1 MKSFLDWVKAST
13 KVKRWIFLILL
24 GIIAICYAISQILVT
39 EEMEFS
45 ELGKI
50 IFIFVVGFVS
60 ITLSIVFIQKRSL
73 ELIIEAN
80 DVDEKSQKAK
90 VNIKSLIFNKKVYE
104 DGPKIVVIGGGDGL
118 NAVLAGLKKYTN
130 NLTAIVTM
138 SDYSEN
144 KTISKE
150 VLNLLPV
157 DDIKNSIIS
166 MSDRED
172 LMGRLMN
179 LDFGENS
186 ALNGLNFGDIYL
198 AAMNEISGNISE
210 AIRKSTEVL
219 NITGKVIPVTLD
231 KITIAADFSDGT
243 HVTTRKDF
251 IEAVNNKIVEINR
264 VFISPSNCRP
274 APGVLDAIA
283 EAEAIVIAPGSLY
296 TSVLPTLLVKN
307 IVNAIR
313 ESKALKIFISNIMTE
328 PGQTDDFSLSDHLRV
343 IKEHIGVD
351 LFDVCLVDNG
361 EVVPEYVRK
370 YNKDGAELVEID
382 QKNIPNV
389 RVVEK
394 KLSTIVDGKI
404 RHNPQVVAMTIVEF
418 ICNELKFQ
426 DEHHGTEYLLLQSVL
441 KEQRKLQA
449 KKEKDIAKGKLPTV
463 KDKDKSK
470 SKSSKFKEKY
480 KDRFS
485 SIKTVDIARDE
496 RRKKAGLE
504 PRGTKSK
511 TTSLKQNENKILEKK
526 IMENKPEI
534 KPEKTR
540 MVEREN
546 VIKKEKSS
554 DSFFNK
560 LDGYKALMRER
571 QEKKEEEAK
580 RKKELEF
587 EKIEKQREQ
596 RRIEN
601 ERRETEERENAK
613 TQEPKREDGIRQTRR
628 QRIEEEE
635 RMGQR
640 AAKRNTS
647 SNDLVQNQDLLNQIA
662 RLNKNRTQMRESLN
676 KTRSN
681 SKQSKH

>member
-45 ELGKI
+45 ELGKV
-50 IFIFVVGFVS
+50 IFIFVAGFVS
-60 ITLSIVFIQKRSL
+60 IALSIVFIQKRSL

-144 KTISKE
+144 KTVSKE

-157 DDIKNSIIS
+157 DDIKNSIIA
-166 MSDRED
+166 MSDRDD
-172 LMGRLMN
+172 LMSKLMN

-198 AAMNEISGNISE
+198 SAMNEISGNISE

-219 NITGKVIPVTLD
+219 NITGKVLPVTLD
-231 KITIAADFSDGT
+231 KITIAADFSDGS
-243 HVTTRKDF
+243 HVTTRKEF
-251 IEAVNNKIVEINR
+251 IEAINTKIVEINR
-264 VFISPSNCRP
+264 VFITPSNCRP
-274 APGVLDAIA
+274 APGVLEAIR

-307 IVNAIR
+307 IVNEIR
-313 ESKALKIFISNIMTE
+313 DSKALKIFMSNIMTE

-351 LFDVCLVDNG
+351 LFDICLVDNG

-382 QKNIPNV
+382 EKKIPGV

-404 RHNPQVVAMTIVEF
+404 RHNPQVVAMTIIEF

-449 KKEKDIAKGKLPTV
+449 KKERDEAKGKLPVVV
-463 KDKDKSK
+463 KNNKLKSK
-470 SKSSKFKEKY
+470 KSKFKEKY
-480 KDRFS
+480 NDRFS
-485 SIKTVDIARDE
+485 SIKTADITRNE
-496 RRKKAGLE
+496 RRRKEGLE
-504 PRGTKSK
+504 PRDIAFKNNRVKHKEEVRANKEVKRSKEKERAIAQTKLREQEKVKEVKNIEIKKQTEKEISK
-511 TTSLKQNENKILEKK
+511 TIEDERTSRIAEYKAFL
-526 IMENKPEI
+526 
-534 KPEKTR
+534 
-540 MVEREN
+540 RE
-546 VIKKEKSS
+546 KEKEK
-554 DSFFNK
+554 NAK
-560 LDGYKALMRER
+560 RVRREHIVENTTTR
-571 QEKKEEEAK
+571 VPKRMKEED
-580 RKKELEF
+580 L
-587 EKIEKQREQ
+587 
-596 RRIEN
+596 
-601 ERRETEERENAK
+601 
-613 TQEPKREDGIRQTRR
+613 TR
-628 QRIEEEE
+628 
-635 RMGQR
+635 
-640 AAKRNTS
+640 
-647 SNDLVQNQDLLNQIA
+647 NQDLLEQIA
-662 RLNKNRTQMRESLN
+662 RLNRNRTQMKESLDSIKIN
-676 KTRSN
+676 R
-681 SKQSKH
+681 QSKH

>member
-24 GIIAICYAISQILVT
+24 GAMAICYAISEILVT

-45 ELGKI
+45 NLAKI
-50 IFIFVVGFVS
+50 ICIFVAGFVT
-60 ITLSIVFIQKRSL
+60 IAISIVFIQKRSL

-144 KTISKE
+144 KTVSKE

-157 DDIKNSIIS
+157 DDIKNSIIA
-166 MSDRED
+166 MSDRDD
-172 LMGRLMN
+172 LMAKLMN
-179 LDFGENS
+179 LDFGEHS
-186 ALNGLNFGDIYL
+186 ALYGLNFGDVYL
-198 AAMNEISGNISE
+198 SAMNEISGNISE

-219 NITGKVIPVTLD
+219 NITGKVLPVTLD
-231 KITIAADFSDGT
+231 KITIAADFSDGS

-251 IEAVNNKIVEINR
+251 IEAINTRIVEINR

-274 APGVLDAIA
+274 APGVLEAIR

-307 IVNAIR
+307 VVNEIK
-313 ESKALKIFISNIMTE
+313 ESKALKIFVSNIMTE
-328 PGQTDDFSLSDHLRV
+328 PGQTDDFSLSDHLKV

-382 QKNIPNV
+382 EKKIPGV

-441 KEQRKLQA
+441 KEQRKIQA
-449 KKEKDIAKGKLPTV
+449 KKERDEARGKLPVVV
-463 KDKDKSK
+463 KNNKLKTRR
-470 SKSSKFKEKY
+470 SKFKEKY
-480 KDRFS
+480 NDRFA
-485 SIKTVDIARDE
+485 SIKTADITRNE
-496 RRKKAGLE
+496 RRRKEGLAPREEGLNRIKRDASKKE
-504 PRGTKSK
+504 NKVNTIRKENRVNEIKIENNEREKIRTEI
-511 TTSLKQNENKILEKK
+511 KQNIKQEEKIQNRLEEYKAFLREREKERELEK
-526 IMENKPEI
+526 
-534 KPEKTR
+534 EK
-540 MVEREN
+540 
-546 VIKKEKSS
+546 
-554 DSFFNK
+554 
-560 LDGYKALMRER
+560 
-571 QEKKEEEAK
+571 EAK
-580 RKKELEF
+580 RAKREKEVP
-587 EKIEKQREQ
+587 
-596 RRIEN
+596 
-601 ERRETEERENAK
+601 ER
-613 TQEPKREDGIRQTRR
+613 PKRRPDKNVI
-628 QRIEEEE
+628 
-635 RMGQR
+635 
-640 AAKRNTS
+640 
-647 SNDLVQNQDLLNQIA
+647 QNEDLLEQIE
-662 RLNKNRTQMRESLN
+662 RLNRNRAQMRESMERTKN
-676 KTRSN
+676 R
-681 SKQSKH
+681 QSKH

>member
-24 GIIAICYAISQILVT
+24 GVMAICYAIAEILVT

-45 ELGKI
+45 NLAKI
-50 IFIFVVGFVS
+50 IAIFVFGFVT
-60 ITLSIVFIQKRSL
+60 IAISIVFIQKRTL

-144 KTISKE
+144 KTVSKE

-157 DDIKNSIIS
+157 DDIKNSIIA
-166 MSDRED
+166 MSDRDD
-172 LMGRLMN
+172 LMSKLMN

-198 AAMNEISGNISE
+198 SAMNEISGNISE

-219 NITGKVIPVTLD
+219 NITGKVLPVTLD
-231 KITIAADFSDGT
+231 KITIAADFSDGS

-251 IEAVNNKIVEINR
+251 IEAVNTRIVEIDR
-264 VFISPSNCRP
+264 VFIAPSNCRP
-274 APGVLDAIA
+274 APGVLEAIR

-307 IVNAIR
+307 VVNEIR
-313 ESKALKIFISNIMTE
+313 ESKALKIFVSNIMTE
-328 PGQTDDFSLSDHLRV
+328 PGQTDDFSLSDHLKV

-382 QKNIPNV
+382 EKKIPGV

-441 KEQRKLQA
+441 KEQRKIQA
-449 KKEKDIAKGKLPTV
+449 KKERDEARGKLTV
-463 KDKDKSK
+463 VVKNNKLKTK
-470 SKSSKFKEKY
+470 QSKFKEKY
-480 KDRFS
+480 NDRFA
-485 SIKTVDIARDE
+485 SIKTADI
-496 RRKKAGLE
+496 
-504 PRGTKSK
+504 
-511 TTSLKQNENKILEKK
+511 
-526 IMENKPEI
+526 
-534 KPEKTR
+534 TR
-540 MVEREN
+540 
-546 VIKKEKSS
+546 
-554 DSFFNK
+554 
-560 LDGYKALMRER
+560 
-571 QEKKEEEAK
+571 
-580 RKKELEF
+580 
-587 EKIEKQREQ
+587 
-596 RRIEN
+596 N
-601 ERRETEERENAK
+601 ERRRKEGLAPRE
-613 TQEPKREDGIRQTRR
+613 
-628 QRIEEEE
+628 
-635 RMGQR
+635 
-640 AAKRNTS
+640 
-647 SNDLVQNQDLLNQIA
+647 
-662 RLNKNRTQMRESLN
+662 ESLN
-676 KTRSN
+676 RVKREGNKKVNKVSVENKVNEVKRENITREQIKNEVKSNVKQNVKQEEKVSNRFEEYKAFLKERELEKEREKEREREIKRAKREKEVAEKTKKKDDRNVIHNEDLLEQIERLNRNRAQMKESMEK
-681 SKQSKH
+681 SKNRQSKH

>member
-24 GIIAICYAISQILVT
+24 GVMAICYAIAEILVT

-45 ELGKI
+45 NLAKI
-50 IFIFVVGFVS
+50 IAIFVFGFVT
-60 ITLSIVFIQKRSL
+60 IAISIVFIQKRTL

-144 KTISKE
+144 KTVSKE

-157 DDIKNSIIS
+157 DDIKNSIIA
-166 MSDRED
+166 MSDRDD
-172 LMGRLMN
+172 LMSKLMN

-198 AAMNEISGNISE
+198 SAMNEISGNISE

-219 NITGKVIPVTLD
+219 NITGKVLPVTLD
-231 KITIAADFSDGT
+231 KITIAADFSDGS

-251 IEAVNNKIVEINR
+251 IEAVNTRIVEIDR
-264 VFISPSNCRP
+264 VFIAPSNCRP
-274 APGVLDAIA
+274 APGVLEAIR

-307 IVNAIR
+307 VVNEIR
-313 ESKALKIFISNIMTE
+313 ESKALKIFVSNIMTE
-328 PGQTDDFSLSDHLRV
+328 PGQTDDFSLSDHLKV

-382 QKNIPNV
+382 EKKIPGV

-441 KEQRKLQA
+441 KEQRKIQA
-449 KKEKDIAKGKLPTV
+449 KKERDEARGKLPVVV
-463 KDKDKSK
+463 KNNKLKTK
-470 SKSSKFKEKY
+470 QSKFKEKY
-480 KDRFS
+480 NDRFA
-485 SIKTVDIARDE
+485 SIKTADI
-496 RRKKAGLE
+496 
-504 PRGTKSK
+504 
-511 TTSLKQNENKILEKK
+511 
-526 IMENKPEI
+526 
-534 KPEKTR
+534 TR
-540 MVEREN
+540 
-546 VIKKEKSS
+546 
-554 DSFFNK
+554 
-560 LDGYKALMRER
+560 
-571 QEKKEEEAK
+571 
-580 RKKELEF
+580 
-587 EKIEKQREQ
+587 
-596 RRIEN
+596 N
-601 ERRETEERENAK
+601 ERRRKEGLAPREEALNRVKREGNKKVNKVSAENKGNEVKPNVKQNIKQEEKVPNRFEEYKAFLKERELEKEREKEREREIKRA
-613 TQEPKREDGIRQTRR
+613 KREKEVAEKTKKKDD
-628 QRIEEEE
+628 
-635 RMGQR
+635 
-640 AAKRNTS
+640 RNVIH
-647 SNDLVQNQDLLNQIA
+647 NEDLL
-662 RLNKNRTQMRESLN
+662 
-676 KTRSN
+676 
-681 SKQSKH
+681 

>member
-24 GIIAICYAISQILVT
+24 GAMAICYAISEILVT

-45 ELGKI
+45 NLAKI
-50 IFIFVVGFVS
+50 ICIFVAGFVT
-60 ITLSIVFIQKRSL
+60 IAISIVFIQKRSL

-144 KTISKE
+144 KTVSKE

-157 DDIKNSIIS
+157 DDIKNSIIA
-166 MSDRED
+166 MSDRDD
-172 LMGRLMN
+172 LMAKLMN

-198 AAMNEISGNISE
+198 SAMNEISGNISE

-219 NITGKVIPVTLD
+219 NITGKVLPVTLD
-231 KITIAADFSDGT
+231 KITIAADFSDGS
-243 HVTTRKDF
+243 HVTTRKEF
-251 IEAVNNKIVEINR
+251 IEAINTKIVEINR

-274 APGVLDAIA
+274 APGVLEAIR

-307 IVNAIR
+307 IVNEIR
-313 ESKALKIFISNIMTE
+313 DSKALKIFMSNIMTE

-351 LFDVCLVDNG
+351 LFDICLVDNG

-382 QKNIPNV
+382 EKKIPGV

-404 RHNPQVVAMTIVEF
+404 RHNPQVVAMTIIEF

-449 KKEKDIAKGKLPTV
+449 KKERDEAKGKLPVVV
-463 KDKDKSK
+463 KNNKLKSK
-470 SKSSKFKEKY
+470 KSKFKEKY
-480 KDRFS
+480 NDRFS
-485 SIKTVDIARDE
+485 SIKTADITRNE
-496 RRKKAGLE
+496 RRRKEGLE
-504 PRGTKSK
+504 PREAAFKTDRIKRKEEVRVKKEEAKVSK
-511 TTSLKQNENKILEKK
+511 ETVKANKEAERIREKERA
-526 IMENKPEI
+526 IAQARLREQ
-534 KPEKTR
+534 
-540 MVEREN
+540 EREREKEKQRQQEIMRQQERERQRE
-546 VIKKEKSS
+546 VKKAEIKKEV
-554 DSFFNK
+554 
-560 LDGYKALMRER
+560 
-571 QEKKEEEAK
+571 EKDIS
-580 RKKELEF
+580 RK
-587 EKIEKQREQ
+587 
-596 RRIEN
+596 
-601 ERRETEERENAK
+601 
-613 TQEPKREDGIRQTRR
+613 
-628 QRIEEEE
+628 IEEEKSSRLDEYRAFLRE
-635 RMGQR
+635 REKEKN
-640 AAKRNTS
+640 AKRARRELTVEDTAPRAPRRKREE
-647 SNDLVQNQDLLNQIA
+647 DLTQNQELLDQIA
-662 RLNKNRTQMRESLN
+662 RLNRNRAQMKESLDRTKIN
-676 KTRSN
+676 R
-681 SKQSKH
+681 QSKH

>member
-1 MKSFLDWVKAST
+1 MKSFLEWIKAST

-24 GIIAICYAISQILVT
+24 GVMAICYAIAEILVT

-45 ELGKI
+45 NLGKI
-50 IFIFVVGFVS
+50 IVIFVAGFVS
-60 ITLSIVFIQKRSL
+60 IAISIVFIQKRTL

-144 KTISKE
+144 KTVSKE

-172 LMGRLMN
+172 LMSTLMN

-210 AIRKSTEVL
+210 AIRSSTEVL

-251 IEAVNNKIVEINR
+251 IEAINTKIVEINR

-274 APGVLDAIA
+274 APGVLEAIR

-307 IVNAIR
+307 VVNAIR
-313 ESKALKIFISNIMTE
+313 ESKGLKIFMSNIMTE
-328 PGQTDDFSLSDHLRV
+328 PGQTDDFSLSDHLKV

-351 LFDVCLVDNG
+351 LFDICLVDNG

-370 YNKDGAELVEID
+370 YNKDGAELVEVD
-382 QKNIPNV
+382 EKKIPGV

-404 RHNPQVVAMTIVEF
+404 RHNPQVVAMTIIEF

-449 KKEKDIAKGKLPTV
+449 RRERDEAKGRLPVVVKKGKL
-463 KDKDKSK
+463 KEKERK
-470 SKSSKFKEKY
+470 SKFKEKY
-480 KDRFS
+480 KDRVS
-485 SIKTVDIARDE
+485 SIKTSDISRDE
-496 RRKKAGLE
+496 KRRKAGLE
-504 PRGTKSK
+504 PRESSASRVKR
-511 TTSLKQNENKILEKK
+511 ENVKKEKVTRPVEIKEEKK
-526 IMENKPEI
+526 IEKKVEETKPNRFDE
-534 KPEKTR
+534 
-540 MVEREN
+540 
-546 VIKKEKSS
+546 
-554 DSFFNK
+554 
-560 LDGYKALMRER
+560 YKAYLKER
-571 QEKKEEEAK
+571 QAQKEDRQRRE
-580 RKKELEF
+580 KELEF
-587 EKIEKQREQ
+587 ERIEKQREL
-596 RRIEN
+596 RRQEELN
-601 ERRETEERENAK
+601 KQEERRQAELRQEELRKAEYSKSSSSSTVRRTRREMIA
-613 TQEPKREDGIRQTRR
+613 EEESRPVRQTRR
-628 QRIEEEE
+628 N
-635 RMGQR
+635 
-640 AAKRNTS
+640 AND
-647 SNDLVQNQDLLNQIA
+647 DLVQNQELLDQIA
-662 RLNKNRTQMRESLN
+662 RLNRNRTQMRESLN
-676 KTRSN
+676 KSRSTTN
-681 SKQSKH
+681 NKQSKH

>member
-45 ELGKI
+45 ELGKV
-50 IFIFVVGFVS
+50 IFIFVAGFVS
-60 ITLSIVFIQKRSL
+60 IALSIVFIQKRSL

-150 VLNLLPV
+150 VLNFLPV

-219 NITGKVIPVTLD
+219 NITGKVMPVTLD

-251 IEAVNNKIVEINR
+251 LEAVNNKIVEINR

-274 APGVLDAIA
+274 APGVLEAIA

-313 ESKALKIFISNIMTE
+313 DSKALKIFMSNIMTE

-404 RHNPQVVAMTIVEF
+404 RHNSQVVAMTIVEF

-449 KKEKDIAKGKLPTV
+449 KKEKDIAKGKLPV
-463 KDKDKSK
+463 VKEKDKLR

-485 SIKTVDIARDE
+485 SIKTADIERDE

-504 PRGTKSK
+504 PRGVKSR
-511 TTSLKQNENKILEKK
+511 TTSLKQNDNKVSEKR
-526 IMENKPEI
+526 IVDNKSER

-540 MVEREN
+540 VVTREK
-546 VIKKEKSS
+546 VAKKEKVA
-554 DSFFNK
+554 DSFLSK
-560 LDGYKALMRER
+560 IDDYKTLMKEK
-571 QEKKEEEAK
+571 QDKKEEETK
-580 RKKELEF
+580 RKRDIEF

-601 ERRETEERENAK
+601 ERRALEEKETV
-613 TQEPKREDGIRQTRR
+613 TRQTRR
-628 QRIEEEE
+628 QKIEEEE
-635 RMGQR
+635 RVAQR
-640 AAKRNTS
+640 SSKTTS
-647 SNDLVQNQDLLNQIA
+647 SNDLIQNQDLLDQIA
-662 RLNKNRTQMRESLN
+662 RLNRNRTQMRESLS

>member
-24 GIIAICYAISQILVT
+24 GVMAICYAIAEILVT

-45 ELGKI
+45 NLAKI
-50 IFIFVVGFVS
+50 IAIFVFGFVT
-60 ITLSIVFIQKRSL
+60 IAISIVFIQKRTL

-144 KTISKE
+144 KTVSKE

-157 DDIKNSIIS
+157 DDIKNSIIA
-166 MSDRED
+166 MSDRDD
-172 LMGRLMN
+172 LMSKLMN

-198 AAMNEISGNISE
+198 SAMNEISGNISE

-219 NITGKVIPVTLD
+219 NITGKVLPVTLD
-231 KITIAADFSDGT
+231 KITIAADFSDGS

-251 IEAVNNKIVEINR
+251 IEAVNTRIVEIDR
-264 VFISPSNCRP
+264 VFIAPSNCRP
-274 APGVLDAIA
+274 APGVLEAIR

-307 IVNAIR
+307 VVNEIR
-313 ESKALKIFISNIMTE
+313 ESKALKIFVSNIMTE
-328 PGQTDDFSLSDHLRV
+328 PGQTDDFSLSDHLKV

-382 QKNIPNV
+382 EKKIPGV

-441 KEQRKLQA
+441 KEQRKIQA
-449 KKEKDIAKGKLPTV
+449 KKERDEARGKLPVVV
-463 KDKDKSK
+463 KNNKLKTK
-470 SKSSKFKEKY
+470 QSKFKEKY
-480 KDRFS
+480 NDRFA
-485 SIKTVDIARDE
+485 SIKTADI
-496 RRKKAGLE
+496 
-504 PRGTKSK
+504 
-511 TTSLKQNENKILEKK
+511 
-526 IMENKPEI
+526 
-534 KPEKTR
+534 TR
-540 MVEREN
+540 
-546 VIKKEKSS
+546 
-554 DSFFNK
+554 
-560 LDGYKALMRER
+560 
-571 QEKKEEEAK
+571 
-580 RKKELEF
+580 
-587 EKIEKQREQ
+587 
-596 RRIEN
+596 N
-601 ERRETEERENAK
+601 ERRRKEGLAPREEALNRVKREGNKKVNKVSAENKGNEVKPNVKQNIKQEEKVPNRFEEYKAFLKERELEKEREKEREREIKRA
-613 TQEPKREDGIRQTRR
+613 KREKEVAEKTKKKDD
-628 QRIEEEE
+628 
-635 RMGQR
+635 
-640 AAKRNTS
+640 RNVIH
-647 SNDLVQNQDLLNQIA
+647 NEDLLEQIE
-662 RLNKNRTQMRESLN
+662 RLNRNRAQMKESMEKSKNR
-676 KTRSN
+676 
-681 SKQSKH
+681 QSKH

>member
-45 ELGKI
+45 ELGKV
-50 IFIFVVGFVS
+50 IFIFVAGFVS
-60 ITLSIVFIQKRSL
+60 IALSIVFIQKRSL

-219 NITGKVIPVTLD
+219 NITGKVMPVTLD

-251 IEAVNNKIVEINR
+251 LEAVNNKIVEINR

-274 APGVLDAIA
+274 APGVLEAIA

-313 ESKALKIFISNIMTE
+313 DSKALKIFMSNIMTE

-404 RHNPQVVAMTIVEF
+404 RHNSQVVAMTIVEF

-449 KKEKDIAKGKLPTV
+449 KKEKDIAKGKLPV
-463 KDKDKSK
+463 VKEKDKLR

-485 SIKTVDIARDE
+485 SIKTADIERDE

-504 PRGTKSK
+504 PRGVKSR
-511 TTSLKQNENKILEKK
+511 TTSLKQNDNKVSEKR
-526 IMENKPEI
+526 IVDNKSER

-540 MVEREN
+540 VVTREK
-546 VIKKEKSS
+546 VAKKEKVA
-554 DSFFNK
+554 DSFLSK
-560 LDGYKALMRER
+560 IDDYKTLMKEK
-571 QEKKEEEAK
+571 QDKKEEEIK
-580 RKKELEF
+580 RKRDIEF

-601 ERRETEERENAK
+601 ERRALEEKETV
-613 TQEPKREDGIRQTRR
+613 TRQTRR
-628 QRIEEEE
+628 QKIEEEE
-635 RMGQR
+635 RVAQR
-640 AAKRNTS
+640 SSKKTS
-647 SNDLVQNQDLLNQIA
+647 SNDLIQNQDLLDQIA
-662 RLNKNRTQMRESLN
+662 RLNRNRTQMRESLN

>member
-24 GIIAICYAISQILVT
+24 GVMAICYAIAEILVT

-45 ELGKI
+45 NLAKI
-50 IFIFVVGFVS
+50 IAIFVFGFVT
-60 ITLSIVFIQKRSL
+60 IAISIVFIQKRTL

-144 KTISKE
+144 KTVSKE

-157 DDIKNSIIS
+157 DDIKNSIIA
-166 MSDRED
+166 MSDRDD
-172 LMGRLMN
+172 LMSKLMN

-198 AAMNEISGNISE
+198 SAMNEISGNISE

-219 NITGKVIPVTLD
+219 NITGKVLPVTLD
-231 KITIAADFSDGT
+231 KITIAADFSDGS

-251 IEAVNNKIVEINR
+251 IEAVNTRIVEIDR
-264 VFISPSNCRP
+264 VFIAPSNCRP
-274 APGVLDAIA
+274 APGVLEAIR

-307 IVNAIR
+307 VVNEIR
-313 ESKALKIFISNIMTE
+313 ESKALKIFVSNIMTE
-328 PGQTDDFSLSDHLRV
+328 PGQTDDFSLSDHLKV

-382 QKNIPNV
+382 EKKIPGV

-441 KEQRKLQA
+441 KEQRKIQA
-449 KKEKDIAKGKLPTV
+449 KKERDEARGKLPVVV
-463 KDKDKSK
+463 KNNKLKTK
-470 SKSSKFKEKY
+470 QSKFKEKY
-480 KDRFS
+480 NDRFA
-485 SIKTVDIARDE
+485 SIKTADI
-496 RRKKAGLE
+496 
-504 PRGTKSK
+504 
-511 TTSLKQNENKILEKK
+511 
-526 IMENKPEI
+526 
-534 KPEKTR
+534 TR
-540 MVEREN
+540 
-546 VIKKEKSS
+546 
-554 DSFFNK
+554 
-560 LDGYKALMRER
+560 
-571 QEKKEEEAK
+571 
-580 RKKELEF
+580 
-587 EKIEKQREQ
+587 
-596 RRIEN
+596 N
-601 ERRETEERENAK
+601 ERRRKEGLAPREEALNRV
-613 TQEPKREDGIRQTRR
+613 KREG
-628 QRIEEEE
+628 
-635 RMGQR
+635 
-640 AAKRNTS
+640 
-647 SNDLVQNQDLLNQIA
+647 
-662 RLNKNRTQMRESLN
+662 NKKVN
-676 KTRSN
+676 KVSAEN
-681 SKQSKH
+681 KGNEVKPNVKYNIKQE

>member
-24 GIIAICYAISQILVT
+24 GVMAICYAIAEILVT

-45 ELGKI
+45 NLAKI
-50 IFIFVVGFVS
+50 IAIFVFGFVT
-60 ITLSIVFIQKRSL
+60 IAISIVFIQKRTL

-144 KTISKE
+144 KTVSKE

-157 DDIKNSIIS
+157 DDIKNSIIA
-166 MSDRED
+166 MSDRDD
-172 LMGRLMN
+172 LMSKLMN

-198 AAMNEISGNISE
+198 SAMNEISGNISE

-219 NITGKVIPVTLD
+219 NITGKVLPVTLD
-231 KITIAADFSDGT
+231 KITIAADFSDGS

-251 IEAVNNKIVEINR
+251 IEAVNTRIVEIDR
-264 VFISPSNCRP
+264 VFIAPSNCRP
-274 APGVLDAIA
+274 APGVLEAIR

-307 IVNAIR
+307 VVNEIR
-313 ESKALKIFISNIMTE
+313 ESKALKIFVSNIMTE
-328 PGQTDDFSLSDHLRV
+328 PGQTDDFSLSDHLKV

-382 QKNIPNV
+382 EKKIPGV

-441 KEQRKLQA
+441 KEQRKIQA
-449 KKEKDIAKGKLPTV
+449 KKERDEARGKLPVVV
-463 KDKDKSK
+463 KNNKLKTK
-470 SKSSKFKEKY
+470 QSKFKEKY
-480 KDRFS
+480 NDRFA
-485 SIKTVDIARDE
+485 SIKTADI
-496 RRKKAGLE
+496 
-504 PRGTKSK
+504 
-511 TTSLKQNENKILEKK
+511 
-526 IMENKPEI
+526 
-534 KPEKTR
+534 TR
-540 MVEREN
+540 
-546 VIKKEKSS
+546 
-554 DSFFNK
+554 
-560 LDGYKALMRER
+560 
-571 QEKKEEEAK
+571 
-580 RKKELEF
+580 
-587 EKIEKQREQ
+587 
-596 RRIEN
+596 N
-601 ERRETEERENAK
+601 ERRRKEGLAPREEALNRVKREGNKKVNKVSAENKGNEVKPNVKQNIKQEEKVPNRFEEYKAFLKERELEKEREKEREREIKRA
-613 TQEPKREDGIRQTRR
+613 KREK
-628 QRIEEEE
+628 EVAE
-635 RMGQR
+635 RT
-640 AAKRNTS
+640 KKKDDRNVIH
-647 SNDLVQNQDLLNQIA
+647 NEDLLEQIE
-662 RLNKNRTQMRESLN
+662 RLNRNRAQMKESMEKSKNR
-676 KTRSN
+676 
-681 SKQSKH
+681 QSKH